1 MPIALVSSLA
11 LLIASASAAPWNG
24 TLRPDDR
31 LGVYLDVPE
40 ADQVSFALM
49 EEGGDALE
57 ALFPQ
62 SAWSLIDSTPIT
74 VGKLG
79 GLGFAALG
87 RLGDTAGPDEAARRE
102 QATTLGKRLGFT
114 HILVLRKGG
123 FKAGRDSVAAFSDQ
137 AVFTLRETATGTG
150 LLHEQGSFSA
160 ARGKRSA
167 ESQWAKD
174 AWGRF
179 SKSVT
184 RQREQAK

>member
-1 MPIALVSSLA
+1 MPIALASSLA
-11 LLIASASAAPWNG
+11 LLIASASSWNG

-40 ADQVSFALM
+40 ADQASFALM

-62 SAWSLIDSTPIT
+62 AAWALIDSTPTTI
-74 VGKLG
+74 KRLG

-87 RLGDTAGPDEAARRE
+87 RLGDTAGSDEAARRE
-102 QATTLGKRLGFT
+102 QATALGKRLGFT

-123 FKAGRDSVAAFSDQ
+123 FKAGRDSIAAFSDQ

-150 LLHEQGSFSA
+150 VLREQGSFSA
-160 ARGKRSA
+160 ARGKHSA

-179 SKSVT
+179 SKSVI
-184 RQREQAK
+184 RLREQTK